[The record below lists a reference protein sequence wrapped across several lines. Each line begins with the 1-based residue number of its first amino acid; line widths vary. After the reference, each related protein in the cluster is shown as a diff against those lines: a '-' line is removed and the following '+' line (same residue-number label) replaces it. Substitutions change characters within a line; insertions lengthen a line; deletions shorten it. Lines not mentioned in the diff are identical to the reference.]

1 LIGASGVERHWK
13 AAIGANII
21 VVTAVGGLCLNFREY
36 EPDRSRFPL
45 RGIDVSHHQ
54 GPIDWSAVVGDD
66 VAFAYIKASEGG
78 DHRDREFRRNIADAN
93 RLGLPVG
100 AYHFFTFCRPGT
112 DQARNFI
119 EAVSAA
125 VMQLPPVV
133 DIEFTGNC
141 DHRPSTDEL
150 GHEIAIFLEMVE
162 GGLGSKVAY
171 YVPDDL
177 LDAYGEALPSRL
189 LWRRSIFQEPEQSDW
204 TIWQYNPAGRVAGIN
219 GGVDL
224 DVISIGLD
232 ELMALGKPSGRPA
245 EERE

>member
-1 LIGASGVERHWK
+1 
-13 AAIGANII
+13 
-21 VVTAVGGLCLNFREY
+21 
-36 EPDRSRFPL
+36 
-45 RGIDVSHHQ
+45 
-54 GPIDWSAVVGDD
+54 
-66 VAFAYIKASEGG
+66 
-78 DHRDREFRRNIADAN
+78 
-93 RLGLPVG
+93 
-100 AYHFFTFCRPGT
+100 
-112 DQARNFI
+112 
-119 EAVSAA
+119 
-125 VMQLPPVV
+125 
-133 DIEFTGNC
+133 
-141 DHRPSTDEL
+141 
-150 GHEIAIFLEMVE
+150 MVE